1 MSIQT
6 PGETTCNPIETV
18 MTDRQIL
25 LHILG
30 HVEEWTELIEVL
42 RPLRP
47 ILEAAAPGGKPDAIS
62 LGQARRMFKG
72 GRRGDQR

>member
-6 PGETTCNPIETV
+6 PGETTQTPIETV
-18 MTDRQIL
+18 LTDREIL
-25 LHILG
+25 IHILG
-30 HVEEWTELIEVL
+30 HVEEWAELVEVL

-47 ILEAAAPGGKPDAIS
+47 ILEAAAPGGRPDAIS

-72 GRRGDQR
+72 GRRGH